1 MGVSAGLTMLMSMV
15 RVKLAAL
22 LIGAVGVGVMAGYNA
37 LLVAVVTL
45 LGMGVQ
51 SSAVREIALA
61 HGGGYRER
69 LAATVLATQRLCW
82 LLAGLGL
89 LLTVLFSS
97 SLSEWAFG
105 DTTHAS
111 GVAVLSA
118 VVLLNIVNN
127 AYSVTIQGVRQIGYL
142 ALANVWGAAGGTL
155 ASVYCFWKWGTD
167 GVVWA
172 LLAVAMA
179 QTLSTAFF
187 ARRVSLLDISQTW
200 RESMNIAWRLLRQ
213 GAPLMLSS
221 FGATATNLLILALI
235 TRELGLSSAGFY
247 SAAFALSGV
256 FVGFVLTSMGA
267 DYYPRLSSA
276 SEDNASIGRM
286 VNEQTEVGLL
296 LTVPGLLAC
305 WVLAPWLVELFYA
318 KTFLPATELL
328 QWFLLGCLGRVITW
342 PMGFVL
348 LALGR
353 SKTFLFSEL
362 VVHAVHVLL
371 VWWAVQ
377 EDSLAYTARAFCLT
391 YVVYLLLMLWLC
403 RRLMGLTWSS
413 SVCRLVMVSI
423 VQFLLV
429 AAILFFFNGALGVM
443 AALLVVTLSALL
455 SVKAVARMLG
465 AEHRVVQKLLR
476 LPFMAQWLKA

>member
-1 MGVSAGLTMLMSMV
+1 MGLSAALTMLMSMV
-15 RVKLAAL
+15 RVKLAAV
-22 LIGAVGVGVMAGYNA
+22 LIGAVGVGMLAGYNA

-45 LGMGVQ
+45 FGMGIQ

-61 HGGGYRER
+61 NSSGHREG

-82 LLAGLGL
+82 LLAGVGL
-89 LLTVLFSS
+89 VLTVLVSKR
-97 SLSEWAFG
+97 LSEWAFG

-111 GVAVLSA
+111 GIAVLSA

-127 AYSVTIQGVRQIGYL
+127 AYSATIQGVRQISDL
-142 ALANVWGAAGGTL
+142 ARANVWGAAGGTL
-155 ASVYCFWKWGTD
+155 ASVYCFWQWGTE

-179 QTLSTAFF
+179 QTLATAFF
-187 ARRVSLLDISQTW
+187 ARRVNLLDISQTW
-200 RESMNIAWRLLRQ
+200 HQSMNISCGLLRQ
-213 GAPLMLSS
+213 GAPLMISS
-221 FGATATNLLILALI
+221 FAATFSTLLILALI

-267 DYYPRLSSA
+267 DFYPRLSST
-276 SEDNASIGRM
+276 SEDKLLMGKM

-328 QWFLLGCLGRVITW
+328 QWFLLGCLGRVISW

-353 SKTFLFSEL
+353 SKTFLLSEL
-362 VVHAVHVLL
+362 VVHTVHVGL

-377 EDSLAYTARAFCLT
+377 EDALAYTARAFCLT
-391 YVVYLLLMLWLC
+391 YVVYTILMLWLC
-403 RRLMGLTWSS
+403 RRLIGLNWSNA
-413 SVCRLVMVSI
+413 VYRMVAAAMA
-423 VQFLLV
+423 QFLLV
-429 AAILFFFNGALGVM
+429 AAILFCLNSAAGVV
-443 AALLVVTLSALL
+443 AALMLVTMSALL
-455 SVKAVARMLG
+455 SIKGVARMLG
-465 AEHRVVQKLLR
+465 ADHRMVRKLLR
-476 LPFMAQWLKA
+476 LPFMTQWLRD